1 MRTGLI
7 AKKLG
12 MTRVFNDAG
21 RHVPVTVLQLEGCQV
36 VAQRTNEKD
45 GYTAL
50 QLGAGTR
57 KVKNVTK
64 AQRGHFAKA
73 EVAMIGVVDGMV
85 CMACQ
90 AKVEKELKAATG
102 ESNVEVSWPEGV
114 AFINFENTPN
124 FSEVDFKKVIEDA
137 GFAVGKVATLN
148 EKIIDP
154 KSGLIS
160 LNKF

>member
-1 MRTGLI
+1 MGIIKYTREKFFFKYIRRMKKIYFIIFGLI
-7 AKKLG
+7 FFIQSPL
-12 MTRVFNDAG
+12 
-21 RHVPVTVLQLEGCQV
+21 
-36 VAQRTNEKD
+36 
-45 GYTAL
+45 
-50 QLGAGTR
+50 
-57 KVKNVTK
+57 
-64 AQRGHFAKA
+64 KA

-102 ESNVEVSWPEGV
+102 EGNVEVSWPEGV
-114 AFINFENTPN
+114 AFINFENTTN
-124 FSEVDFKKVIEDA
+124 FSEEDFKKVIEDA

>member
-1 MRTGLI
+1 MGIFKLTGEKIYLKYINKMKKIYLALFSLI
-7 AKKLG
+7 LL
-12 MTRVFNDAG
+12 
-21 RHVPVTVLQLEGCQV
+21 LQSPL
-36 VAQRTNEKD
+36 R
-45 GYTAL
+45 
-50 QLGAGTR
+50 
-57 KVKNVTK
+57 
-64 AQRGHFAKA
+64 A

-102 ESNVEVSWPEGV
+102 EGNVEVSWPEGV

-124 FSEVDFKKVIEDA
+124 FSEEDFKKVIENA

>member
-1 MRTGLI
+1 MKKILLI
-7 AKKLG
+7 LF
-12 MTRVFNDAG
+12 TSLIFFQNIV
-21 RHVPVTVLQLEGCQV
+21 
-36 VAQRTNEKD
+36 
-45 GYTAL
+45 
-50 QLGAGTR
+50 
-57 KVKNVTK
+57 
-64 AQRGHFAKA
+64 KA

-102 ESNVEVSWPEGV
+102 EGNVEVSWPEGV

-124 FSEVDFKKVIEDA
+124 FSEEDFKKVIENA
-137 GFAVGKVATLN
+137 GFAVGKVATLD
-148 EKIIDP
+148 EKIVDP

>member
-1 MRTGLI
+1 MGIIKYTREKFFLKYIRRMKKIYFIIFGLI
-7 AKKLG
+7 FFIQSPL
-12 MTRVFNDAG
+12 
-21 RHVPVTVLQLEGCQV
+21 
-36 VAQRTNEKD
+36 
-45 GYTAL
+45 
-50 QLGAGTR
+50 
-57 KVKNVTK
+57 
-64 AQRGHFAKA
+64 KA

-102 ESNVEVSWPEGV
+102 EGNVEVSWPEGV
-114 AFINFENTPN
+114 AFINFENTTN
-124 FSEVDFKKVIEDA
+124 FSEEDFKKVIEDA

>member
-1 MRTGLI
+1 MGIIKLTREKFFLRYIKGMKKIYFIILGLI
-7 AKKLG
+7 FFIQSPL
-12 MTRVFNDAG
+12 
-21 RHVPVTVLQLEGCQV
+21 
-36 VAQRTNEKD
+36 
-45 GYTAL
+45 
-50 QLGAGTR
+50 
-57 KVKNVTK
+57 
-64 AQRGHFAKA
+64 KA

-102 ESNVEVSWPEGV
+102 EVNVEVSWPEGV
-114 AFINFENTPN
+114 AFINFENNAN
-124 FSEVDFKKVIEDA
+124 FSEEDFKKVIEDA

>member
-1 MRTGLI
+1 M
-7 AKKLG
+7 KKLFITILFITSL
-12 MTRVFNDAG
+12 MQN
-21 RHVPVTVLQLEGCQV
+21 
-36 VAQRTNEKD
+36 
-45 GYTAL
+45 
-50 QLGAGTR
+50 
-57 KVKNVTK
+57 
-64 AQRGHFAKA
+64 FAKA

-102 ESNVEVSWPEGV
+102 EGNVEVSWPEGV
-114 AFINFENTPN
+114 AFINFENATN
-124 FSEVDFKKVIEDA
+124 FSEDDFKKVIEDA

>member
-1 MRTGLI
+1 MGILKLKKIVYKRTMKKILLVLFTSLI
-7 AKKLG
+7 FFQNI
-12 MTRVFNDAG
+12 V
-21 RHVPVTVLQLEGCQV
+21 
-36 VAQRTNEKD
+36 
-45 GYTAL
+45 
-50 QLGAGTR
+50 
-57 KVKNVTK
+57 
-64 AQRGHFAKA
+64 KA

-102 ESNVEVSWPEGV
+102 EGNVEVSWPEGV

-124 FSEVDFKKVIEDA
+124 FSEEDFKKVIENA
-137 GFAVGKVATLN
+137 GFAVCKVATLN